1 MDSGIMRNMLIFPS
15 LQEVCNILVTVRIIT
30 IIPSVK
36 KRYKQGGRFCASNY
50 GGKKVTFSSKFSQVA
65 LHEIWE
71 KMKGW
76 VRQILRSARSLKW
89 TFPEQKS
96 SVMVWEEIQG
106 GAKGPKPFIC
116 SAVNFWF
123 WWGVGE
129 GGQPVQP
136 RRPSH
141 SYHIAHYSNFLWSP
155 SAPDMKR
162 IPYQTPQ

>member
-15 LQEVCNILVTVRIIT
+15 LQAVCNILVTVRIIT

-36 KRYKQGGRFCASNY
+36 KWGTRGGWFSASDN
-50 GGKKVTFSSKFSQVA
+50 GGKKVTFSTKFSQVA
-65 LHEIWE
+65 LREIWE

-76 VRQILRSARSLKW
+76 VRQILRSARSMKW
-89 TFPEQKS
+89 AFPEQKTA
-96 SVMVWEEIQG
+96 VMVWKEIQG

-116 SAVNFWF
+116 SAVNFWL
-123 WWGVGE
+123 WWGAGE

-136 RRPSH
+136 RRPTH
-141 SYHIAHYSNFLWSP
+141 SYHTAHYSNFLWSL